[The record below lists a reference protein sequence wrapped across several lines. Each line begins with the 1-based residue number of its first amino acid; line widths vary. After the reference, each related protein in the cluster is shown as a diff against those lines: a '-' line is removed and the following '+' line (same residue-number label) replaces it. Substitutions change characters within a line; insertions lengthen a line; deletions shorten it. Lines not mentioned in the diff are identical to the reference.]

1 MWFFVVFFE
10 IVNFGENRGF
20 SHILGA
26 SRRLGRGRLVSWFS
40 RSDIREFIYL
50 FFIFC
55 CNFCFASIISENWSK
70 TMDRDSIRSYVV
82 WWSKKTTFFH
92 NYLKMWILVKIGYFQ
107 RKSDISRKFKFSRG
121 FKKEMI
127 FPENYGKNTVF
138 LNCPLLAKRKI

>member
-107 RKSDISRKFKFSRG
+107 RKSDISRKFKFSCG
-121 FKKEMI
+121 FKKDGI
-127 FPENYGKNTVF
+127 SP
-138 LNCPLLAKRKI
+138 KIWGFFELSATR